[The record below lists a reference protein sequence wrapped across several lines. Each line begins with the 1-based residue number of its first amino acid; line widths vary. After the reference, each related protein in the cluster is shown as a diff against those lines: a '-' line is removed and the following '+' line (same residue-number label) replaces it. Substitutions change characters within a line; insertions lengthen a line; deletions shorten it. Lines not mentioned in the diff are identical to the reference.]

1 VTGATRH
8 SDKPTEGTGGYE
20 AQDLRPLAIGVFG
33 ILVAAAIG
41 LGILVAYWFYWY
53 SANEAA
59 RTGPRPSALFRQ
71 EAPKGP
77 RLQVDAPKDLREF
90 LAEEDTLLHS
100 YGWVNRQ
107 TGTVRIPIDQAMQ
120 ILAERASA
128 ASAMKPSA
136 PTGRKGP

>member
-1 VTGATRH
+1 MTGETGH
-8 SDKPTEGTGGYE
+8 TDKPADQAGGYE
-20 AQDLRPLAIGVFG
+20 ARDLSPLAIGVFG

-59 RTGPRPSALFRQ
+59 RTGPQPSALFRQ

-77 RLQVDAPKDLREF
+77 RLQVDAPKDLHEF
-90 LAEEDTLLHS
+90 LAEEDTVLNG

-107 TGTVRIPIDQAMQ
+107 TGTVRIPIDRAMQ
-120 ILAERASA
+120 ILAERASGA
-128 ASAMKPSA
+128 TVMKPPA
-136 PTGRKGP
+136 PGGRKGP